1 MMRALGPRRR
11 LVKDARRR
19 RARAG
24 LLALALAGL
33 ISGLASSG
41 ALARVEG
48 EDARALA
55 EAARATDELRLEE
68 AAPTLDRLL
77 SAHPDDPNVV
87 FEHGLLR
94 YHQGDYGRARAELL
108 GSVVRATGVRDAG
121 ERFMLA
127 RIAFETHEATRAFVT
142 TRSDDGRFEV
152 RHAGADARMVG
163 YAIDVL
169 RRADEG
175 LAAELGYRHPGPV
188 RLDILPTTEHL
199 SRVSSLTVEEIET
212 TGTIALCKWDRLIIT
227 SPRALVHGYPW
238 ADTVGHEYVH
248 LVLAR
253 MTGDHAPVWVQEGYA
268 RHLERRWRGAEA
280 HASLD
285 PRSARLLAEAVAG
298 DQLLPFERLHPSI
311 ARLPSAELAA
321 LAFAQVS
328 TFVEV
333 FRTRHGPGGLRAV
346 AGRIAEGVDARDA
359 FSAVASEPWEAL
371 ERSWREALRGRGAP
385 ATEAPLPALRFRHGS
400 GAIDDTAEVA
410 VTQARDALRLGDM
423 LFLRSRHVAAQH
435 EYERAFA
442 AAPDDPVVATRLAR
456 AAHTA
461 HDDARAVAVLTP
473 LRALHPDHAPLLAL
487 LAASAAAGGQ
497 STLAREAALESIW
510 LNPFDPE
517 PHCALA
523 AVAED
528 AALAALA
535 SAECGD

>member
-1 MMRALGPRRR
+1 MTRA
-11 LVKDARRR
+11 
-19 RARAG
+19 ARAA
-24 LLALALAGL
+24 LTLAVALIAL
-33 ISGLASSG
+33 TSARAS
-41 ALARVEG
+41 ARVEG
-48 EDARALA
+48 QDATDLG

-68 AAPTLDRLL
+68 AAPVLDRLL
-77 SAHPDDPNVV
+77 AAHPDDPNVL

-108 GSVVRATGVRDAG
+108 GSVVRATGLRDAN

-127 RIAFETHEATRAFVT
+127 RIAFETHDATRAFMV
-142 TRSDDGRFEV
+142 TRSSDGRFEV
-152 RHAGADARMVG
+152 RHATGDTRMAG
-163 YAIDVL
+163 YALDVL
-169 RRADEG
+169 RRVDEG

-227 SPRALVHGYPW
+227 SPRALVYGYPW

-253 MTGDHAPVWVQEGYA
+253 MTADHAPVWVQEGYA
-268 RHLERRWRGAEA
+268 RYLERRWRGQDA

-285 PRSARLLAEAVAG
+285 PRSARLLADAVAS

-333 FRTRHGPGGLRAV
+333 FRARHGPEGLRAV
-346 AGRIAEGVDARDA
+346 AARIAAGVDARAA
-359 FSAVASEPWEAL
+359 FAEVAAEPWDAL
-371 ERSWREALRGRGAP
+371 EQAWREALRARPAP
-385 ATEAPLPALRFRHGS
+385 ENEAPLPALRFRHGS
-400 GAIDDTAEVA
+400 GEVDDTAEVA
-410 VTQARDALRLGDM
+410 ATQARDALRLGDM
-423 LFLRSRHVAAQH
+423 LFLRNRHVAAQH
-435 EYERAFA
+435 EYERAYA
-442 AAPDDPVVATRLAR
+442 VAPDDPIVATRLAR
-456 AAHTA
+456 AAHNA
-461 HDDARAVAVLTP
+461 HDDARALSVLTP
-473 LRALHPDHAPLLAL
+473 LRAEHPDHAPLLAL
-487 LAASAAAGGQ
+487 ISASAAATGQ
-497 STLAREAALESIW
+497 SALAREAALESIW

-523 AVAED
+523 SVAED
-528 AALAALA
+528 PALAELA
-535 SAECGD
+535 SAQCGG

>member
-1 MMRALGPRRR
+1 MRVLIASLRTIALAV
-11 LVKDARRR
+11 L
-19 RARAG
+19 
-24 LLALALAGL
+24 LLAAAG
-33 ISGLASSG
+33 SGR

-48 EDARALA
+48 QDATDLSRAA
-55 EAARATDELRLEE
+55 HATDELRLEE
-68 AAPTLDRLL
+68 AAPVLDRLL
-77 SAHPDDPNVV
+77 AAHPDDPNVL

-108 GSVVRATGVRDAG
+108 GSVVRATGIRDAS

-127 RIAFETHEATRAFVT
+127 RIAFETHDATRAFTT
-142 TRSDDGRFEV
+142 TRSSDGRFEV
-152 RHAGADARMVG
+152 RHATGDARMAG

-169 RRADEG
+169 RRVDEG

-188 RLDILPTTEHL
+188 RLDILPTTDHL

-227 SPRALVHGYPW
+227 SPRALVYGYPW

-253 MTGDHAPVWVQEGYA
+253 MTADHAPVWVQEGYA
-268 RHLERRWRGAEA
+268 RYLERRWRGEDA

-285 PRSARLLAEAVAG
+285 PRSARLLADAVAS

-333 FRTRHGPGGLRAV
+333 FRTRHGPEGLRAV
-346 AGRIAEGVDARDA
+346 AGRIARGVDARDA
-359 FSAVASEPWEAL
+359 FAEVAGEPWEAL
-371 ERSWREALRGRGAP
+371 EGAWREALRARPAP
-385 ATEAPLPALRFRHGS
+385 ATEAQLPTLRFRHGS
-400 GAIDDTAEVA
+400 GEVDDTAEVA
-410 VTQARDALRLGDM
+410 AAQARDALRLGDM
-423 LFLRSRHVAAQH
+423 LFLRSRHAAAQH

-442 AAPDDPVVATRLAR
+442 VAPDDPIVATRLAR

-461 HDDARAVAVLTP
+461 HDDARAVAVLSP
-473 LRALHPDHAPLLAL
+473 LRAVHPDHAPLLAL
-487 LAASAAAGGQ
+487 LSASAAATGQ
-497 STLAREAALESIW
+497 SALARETALESIW

-523 AVAED
+523 SVAEEPS
-528 AALAALA
+528 LAELA
-535 SAECGD
+535 SAQCGE